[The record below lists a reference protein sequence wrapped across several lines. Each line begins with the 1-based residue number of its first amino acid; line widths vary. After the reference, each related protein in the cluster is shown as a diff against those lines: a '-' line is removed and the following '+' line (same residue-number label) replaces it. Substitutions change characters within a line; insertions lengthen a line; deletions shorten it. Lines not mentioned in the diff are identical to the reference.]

1 MDIGNLDL
9 SLLIAFKLKRNWGG
23 QIRLITVVGDERERA
38 PAQHFLERL
47 IELAR
52 LPDAEPVAVSASF
65 RDYVLEAPRADIN
78 LFGLQPVADFDL
90 MRTLV
95 RAMRSSALFVRD
107 SGEESALA

>member
-9 SLLIAFKLKRNWGG
+9 SLLTAFKLKRNWKGR
-23 QIRLITVVGDERERA
+23 IRLITVVQEEKERA

-52 LPDAEPVAVSASF
+52 LPGTEPVTVAAPF
-65 RDYVLEAPRADIN
+65 RDYVPTAPSADIN
-78 LFGLQPVADFDL
+78 IFGLRTDADFDF
-90 MRTLV
+90 MRALV
-95 RAMRSSALFVRD
+95 RATRSSALFVRD